1 MAHAMDMISRR
12 QPTLSGSG
20 MTGCVILG
28 GLGTT
33 TMITTTTSWIRGAAN
48 VA

>member
-12 QPTLSGSG
+12 QPTREGSG
-20 MTGCVILG
+20 LTGCAILG
-28 GLGTT
+28 DLGTT

>member
-1 MAHAMDMISRR
+1 MDMISRR
-12 QPTLSGSG
+12 QPTRPGSVT
-20 MTGCVILG
+20 TGCALLG

-33 TMITTTTSWIRGAAN
+33 TMITMTTSWTRGAAG

>member
-1 MAHAMDMISRR
+1 MANAMDMISRL
-12 QPTLSGSG
+12 QPTLSGPAV
-20 MTGCVILG
+20 TGCAIDG

-33 TMITTTTSWIRGAAN
+33 TMIITTTSWTRGAAG